1 MFAGAGAR
9 AAAGGR
15 AATVPVVP
23 APLFR
28 FVCVPAALQGAPAGW
43 AVEMLHDGH
52 VALLPDAGGLD
63 GVSGVAHALGT
74 ETASVLR
81 TEATPALQDQ
91 TVMAHAGSLPLVWLA
106 PAFSAPVR
114 TWARD
119 RGPMT
124 LLVEVEGPLPDETRR
139 VVERFIASLGR
150 QAE

>member
-1 MFAGAGAR
+1 
-9 AAAGGR
+9 
-15 AATVPVVP
+15 VP

-28 FVCVPAALQGAPAGW
+28 FVCVPAALEDAPAGW
-43 AVEMLHDGH
+43 AVEMLHDGD
-52 VALLPDAGGLD
+52 VALLADASGLD

-74 ETASVLR
+74 ETVSVIR
-81 TEATPALQDQ
+81 TERTPQRQDE
-91 TVMAHAGSLPLVWLA
+91 TVMAHASSLPLVWLA
-106 PAFSAPVR
+106 PAFSDAVR

-124 LLVEVEGPLPDETRR
+124 LLVEVDGALPDETRR

>member
-1 MFAGAGAR
+1 
-9 AAAGGR
+9 
-15 AATVPVVP
+15 VP

-28 FVCVPAALQGAPAGW
+28 FVCVPAALQGVPAGW

-52 VALLPDAGGLD
+52 VALLADATGLD
-63 GVSGVAHALGT
+63 GVSAVAHALGT
-74 ETASVLR
+74 ESVSVIR
-81 TEATPALQDQ
+81 SEATETAQDA
-91 TVMAHAGSLPLVWLA
+91 TVMAHTGALPLVWLA
-106 PAFSAPVR
+106 PTFSPAVR

-124 LLVEVEGPLPDETRR
+124 LLVEVDGSLPDETRR